1 MSGAFV
7 RETDDQWLSD
17 VAPTLN
23 ALVNFLTREN
33 NGIPVYLQKK
43 ETDANGRAVFFMSNG
58 LIYGKDDRS
67 TWTIVDRP

>member
-43 ETDANGRAVFFMSNG
+43 ETDAHGRELFFMNNG